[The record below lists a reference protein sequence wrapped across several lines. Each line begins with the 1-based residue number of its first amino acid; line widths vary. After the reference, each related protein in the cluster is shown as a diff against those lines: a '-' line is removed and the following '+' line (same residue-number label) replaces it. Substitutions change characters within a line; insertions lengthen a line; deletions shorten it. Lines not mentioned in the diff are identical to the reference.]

1 MWLCNRLLRPAA
13 WRIAI
18 GILIAS
24 ALGAYFVYGEM
35 ASAQMLALTG
45 GVTFGLAGLLLV
57 LSGRV
62 LFSVGVTAAIAAAVI
77 VISRVKFHFMSV
89 SLHSYDIV
97 FYLTSK
103 PTIIFLIDNFLL
115 EFAGL
120 IALLASLAILAVAAY
135 RHDALEVPRWTGLVV
150 VVLAAVL
157 VGAYHESGRP
167 AAFSYLNGTYPL
179 SVFYDSFRATAAMLM
194 RGELFEA
201 AAAAAASPFQKAEN
215 CAPAAKLPHIL
226 LIHQESMVPF
236 KFFPSQMYDPA
247 QDALFT
253 SADGKIHK
261 LRVETHGGA
270 SWLTEFSIL
279 SGVSSKSFGNMSL
292 FVQALMRNRV
302 HEAMPQVLANCGY
315 RNAVFYPLDRN
326 FVGNGPFYTSIGM
339 HNIFDRAAQGLK
351 AYVQRDNVYYN
362 NALDYI
368 GQSLSEARTPLFVFL
383 LTSSGHQP
391 YTSALSPDTNV
402 QGGAPG
408 SDPIVN
414 EYLRRQSMARLD
426 LETFRAELKSRFP
439 HESFLIVQYGD
450 HQPYFTRQFPELRN
464 KPVNDTGNDV
474 SSMLSYYAVEGINF
488 TPPSLP
494 DMEIVDVPYLGTI
507 MLHLAGVPLP
517 PSYEERLRIMGV
529 CKGAYTGCRRR
540 ELILS
545 FHRRL
550 IDSGIITP
558 R

>member
-1 MWLCNRLLRPAA
+1 MWLSNILLRPLA
-13 WRIAI
+13 WRVTIS
-18 GILIAS
+18 ILLAVV
-24 ALGAYFVYGEM
+24 LGTYLVCDEM

-45 GVTFGLAGLLLV
+45 GATLGLAGLLLV
-57 LSGRV
+57 LSKRV
-62 LFSVGVTAAIAAAVI
+62 FFSVGLTAALVAAV
-77 VISRVKFHFMSV
+77 VAISLAKFHFMSV

-103 PTIIFLIDNFLL
+103 PTVIFLIDNFLP

-120 IALLASLAILAVAAY
+120 IALLAAIAILAIAAY
-135 RHDALEVPRWTGLVV
+135 RHDALQVPRWTGLAVV
-150 VVLAAVL
+150 ALAAVL
-157 VGAYHESGRP
+157 VGLNHESGRP
-167 AAFSYLNGTYPL
+167 SAFSYFKGTYPL
-179 SVFYDSFRATAAMLM
+179 SVFYDSFRATATMLM

-201 AAAAAASPFQKAEN
+201 AAATAAPPFQKAET
-215 CAPAAKLPHIL
+215 CAPPAKLPHIL
-226 LIHQESMVPF
+226 LIHQESMIPF
-236 KFFPSQMYDPA
+236 KFFPSQVYDPA
-247 QDALFT
+247 QDSLFT
-253 SADGKIHK
+253 SGDGKIHK

-270 SWLTEFSIL
+270 SWLTEFSIF
-279 SGVSSKSFGNMSL
+279 SGVSSMSFGNMSL

-302 HEAMPQVLANCGY
+302 HEVVPQVLANCGY
-315 RNAVFYPLDRN
+315 RTAVFYPLDRN

-339 HNIFDRAAQGLK
+339 HKIFDRAAQGLK
-351 AYVQRDNVYYN
+351 AYVQRDNVYYK

-391 YTSALSPDTNV
+391 YTSALSPETNV
-402 QGGAPG
+402 QSRAPG
-408 SDPIVN
+408 SDPIIN
-414 EYLRRQSMARLD
+414 EYLRRQSMARID
-426 LETFRAELKSRFP
+426 FETFRAELKTRFP

-450 HQPYFTRQFPELRN
+450 HQPYFTRQFPEISYKSDN
-464 KPVNDTGNDV
+464 EAGNEV
-474 SSMLSYYAVEGINF
+474 SNMLSYYAVEGINF
-488 TPPSLP
+488 TPPPLP
-494 DMEIVDVPYLGTI
+494 AAEIVDVPYLGTI

-517 PSYEERLRIMGV
+517 PSYEERLRLMGV
-529 CKGAYTGCRRR
+529 CNGAYAGCRRR